1 MSKRLYR
8 SRSDAIL
15 GGVAG
20 GLAKYFGVDVVV
32 VRLLIV
38 LMAFLFPTGGVIVA
52 YIIAW
57 LIIPLEPK
65 VPEKVET
72 RRVEKPLG
80 TDEGRPSTAVVE
92 TRPQL
97 GGLQTGISSVGGEGQ
112 AGDARDASAGEPGV
126 VVPAS
131 EEARPQE
138 TGTGTM
144 TGPTGSKAQ
153 VRPPELI
160 KGDAVKVSGYHDSA
174 TRQFLGW
181 ALMII
186 GAILLV
192 RRLTPPFWWQMPLR
206 VLTQWWPLAL
216 VALGV
221 VIVISAVRR

>member
-8 SRSDAIL
+8 SREDAIL

-38 LMAFLFPTGGVIVA
+38 LAAFLFPTGSVIVA

-65 VPEKVET
+65 TPEKVET
-72 RRVEKPLG
+72 RSVEKPVRTG
-80 TDEGRPSTAVVE
+80 GAPSASCGISSESDKVQAGASSAAVQGQVGEARDVSVVE
-92 TRPQL
+92 T
-97 GGLQTGISSVGGEGQ
+97 GIRGPAAEESRAKET
-112 AGDARDASAGEPGV
+112 
-126 VVPAS
+126 VP
-131 EEARPQE
+131 
-138 TGTGTM
+138 T
-144 TGPTGSKAQ
+144 PTGSKAE

-160 KGDAVKVSGYHDSA
+160 KGDAVKVSRDHDTA

-192 RRLTPPFWWQMPLR
+192 RRLAPPLWWQMPFR
-206 VLTQWWPLAL
+206 VVSQWWPLSL

-221 VIVISAVRR
+221 VIVISALRR

>member
-8 SRSDAIL
+8 SREDAIL

-38 LMAFLFPTGGVIVA
+38 LAAFLFPTGGVVVA

-65 VPEKVET
+65 TPEKVQT
-72 RRVEKPLG
+72 RGLEKPVGTAEGPSASCGIRSESDKAQAGAPPG
-80 TDEGRPSTAVVE
+80 TDQS
-92 TRPQL
+92 
-97 GGLQTGISSVGGEGQ
+97 Q
-112 AGDARDASAGEPGV
+112 AGKARDASGGET
-126 VVPAS
+126 
-131 EEARPQE
+131 E
-138 TGTGTM
+138 
-144 TGPTGSKAQ
+144 

-160 KGDAVKVSGYHDSA
+160 KGEPVKVSRNYDTA
-174 TRQFLGW
+174 TKQFLGW

-192 RRLTPPFWWQMPLR
+192 RRLAPPFWWQMPFSILS
-206 VLTQWWPLAL
+206 QWWPLAL

-221 VIVISAVRR
+221 VIVISALRR

>member
-38 LMAFLFPTGGVIVA
+38 LMAFLFPTGGVIAA

-65 VPEKVET
+65 APEKVET
-72 RRVEKPLG
+72 RRLEKRLG
-80 TDEGRPSTAVVE
+80 TDEGRPATGAGIRSEAGEV
-92 TRPQL
+92 
-97 GGLQTGISSVGGEGQ
+97 QTGAPAPEGTE
-112 AGDARDASAGEPGV
+112 S
-126 VVPAS
+126 
-131 EEARPQE
+131 
-138 TGTGTM
+138 GTM
-144 TGPTGSKAQ
+144 PGPAGSGTE

-160 KGDAVKVSGYHDSA
+160 KGEAVKVSGNHDTA
-174 TRQFLGW
+174 TRHFLGW

-192 RRLTPPFWWQMPLR
+192 RRFTPPFWWEMPFR

-221 VIVISAVRR
+221 VIVVFALRR